1 MASEAQIIAN
11 RLNSQKSTGPQT
23 AQGKAAV
30 SQNAV
35 KHGLFAS
42 QIVVKGE
49 NRGDFDLFRDEML
62 AELAPV
68 GPVESMLAGRVVSL
82 SWRLK
87 RVERIQNQA
96 IDVMIARDGPSP
108 LAKLAQS
115 LLPKDQRQL
124 SADASAS
131 NGDLVLG
138 RAAIKDYSNSR
149 VLDRLLMYERRIEH
163 SMFKTMAELQRL
175 RLTRELQ
182 EAAAEEELAADAGSP
197 QNNEVNCAKQSQSSK
212 RPKRVYPSLLQRVMK
227 KSVPAESGKANAN
240 KANFKRD
247 DGFSAYH
254 TRDCRPFGGVYPFE
268 FLRAGSERSRTDSEP
283 ALNPVEGVDYQAS
296 Q

>member
-1 MASEAQIIAN
+1 MSSEAQINAN
-11 RLNSQKSTGPQT
+11 RLNSQKSTGPQSLE
-23 AQGKAAV
+23 GKAAV

-42 QIVVKGE
+42 EAVVKGE

-68 GPVESMLAGRVVSL
+68 GPVESILAARVVSL

-87 RVERIQNQA
+87 RAERIQNQA

-175 RLTRELQ
+175 RLIRELQ
-182 EAAAEEELAADAGSP
+182 EAAAEEEFAVDAGSP
-197 QNNEVNCAKQSQSSK
+197 QNNEVNCAKQSQFEPAQMNVSSCARK
-212 RPKRVYPSLLQRVMK
+212 EYENRAALRLG
-227 KSVPAESGKANAN
+227 EN
-240 KANFKRD
+240 KANTKIESRRRKAEDGEKSGVLSLRD
-247 DGFSAYH
+247 ENWNVF
-254 TRDCRPFGGVYPFE
+254 
-268 FLRAGSERSRTDSEP
+268 RSPSDFYLWNDAKQPGTNIR
-283 ALNPVEGVDYQAS
+283 
-296 Q
+296 